1 MTALFERLP
10 RRVSYGG
17 KQYRLK
23 LTCASVLRAL
33 AIRTDPDVP
42 DGDRVT
48 WMLACLAPRAVQL
61 PPPERGELLQRI
73 FKDYVFCSNR
83 RGRGGSV
90 RTFDFNLD
98 ADLLYASFWQAYRIN
113 LRKQAGRLSWW
124 EFMALFQGLPK
135 GTKMREVMEIRQRD
149 MPTPTAQNQKEIQAL
164 AELKQYYALPGA
176 SGDDLA
182 AGLEKLWVALERQ
195 AEKS

>member
-1 MTALFERLP
+1 MTALFEKLP
-10 RRVSYGG
+10 RRISHGG
-17 KQYRLK
+17 KRYRLR
-23 LTCASVLRAL
+23 LTCASVLKAL
-33 AIRTDPDVP
+33 AIRTDPAVP
-42 DGDRVT
+42 DGDRVP
-48 WMLACLAPRAVQL
+48 WMISCLAPRAACLSLAEQ
-61 PPPERGELLQRI
+61 GELLQRI
-73 FKDYVFCSNR
+73 FDEYVFRPHR

-90 RTFDFNLD
+90 RAFDFNLD
-98 ADLLYASFWQAYRIN
+98 ADLLYASFWQAYGIN
-113 LRKQAGRLSWW
+113 LRKQADRLSWW

-149 MPTPTAQNQKEIQAL
+149 MPAPTAQNQKEIRAL

>member
-17 KQYRLK
+17 KRYRLK

-48 WMLACLAPRAVQL
+48 WMLSCLAPRAVQL

-73 FKDYVFCSNR
+73 FKDYVFCSR
-83 RGRGGSV
+83 RHGRAGSI
-90 RTFDFNLD
+90 RTFDFGLD

-113 LRKQAGRLSWW
+113 LRKQANRLSWW
-124 EFMALFQGLPK
+124 EFMALFQGCLLYTSPSP
-135 GTKMREVMEIRQRD
+135 RD
-149 MPTPTAQNQKEIQAL
+149 
-164 AELKQYYALPGA
+164 
-176 SGDDLA
+176 
-182 AGLEKLWVALERQ
+182 
-195 AEKS
+195 